1 MREDLAKN
9 STEFGMI
16 GSSPPTFIEVTPLAW
31 RGGEAQRTRRAIP
44 EEMPIALT
52 FDGSS
57 YAVMMA
63 TPTDLEDFAIGFALT
78 EDVIDAASDIES
90 LEIVEAGG
98 GIEARMWLSPSVSQR
113 QRVRRR
119 SIVGPTGCGLCGT
132 ESIAQALKPV
142 RTVESA
148 FKVRPAALV
157 QAMAALHG
165 AQALN
170 ARTRAVHAAGLYADG
185 SLIVREDVG
194 RHNALD
200 KVVGAATRAG
210 VRAGAGVVLL
220 TSRVSVELVQKTAKL
235 GCPIIAAISAP
246 TALAVRVAESAG
258 ITLAAVLRGEDFEV
272 FTYPER
278 IVEEALS
285 DGG

>member
-1 MREDLAKN
+1 M
-9 STEFGMI
+9 GP
-16 GSSPPTFIEVTPLAW
+16 SSLPPSFIEVTPLAW
-31 RGGEAQRTRRAIP
+31 RGGELLRTRRAIP
-44 EEMPIALT
+44 EETPIALT

-63 TPTDLEDFAIGFALT
+63 TPSDLEDFAVGFALT
-78 EDVIDAASDIES
+78 EDVIDAPSDVES

-113 QRVRRR
+113 QRARRR

-142 RTVESA
+142 RTVSSD
-148 FKVRPAALV
+148 FKVRPDELA
-157 QAMAALHG
+157 QAMAALQ
-165 AQALN
+165 ASQALN

-185 SLIVREDVG
+185 GIVVREDVG

-200 KVVGAATRAG
+200 KVVGAAMRSG
-210 VRAGAGVVLL
+210 VRAGNGVVLL
-220 TSRVSVELVQKTAKL
+220 TSRVSIELVQKTAKL
-235 GCPIIAAISAP
+235 GAPIMAAISAP

-258 ITLAAVLRGEDFEV
+258 ITLAAVLRGVDFEV

-278 IVEEALS
+278 IVEEALAHE
-285 DGG
+285 G